1 MFWQP
6 EITGR
11 KTSFKD
17 LSVHC
22 CCKDYWANVPVGA
35 FLCLYTSLAPSRW
48 CGSHHRCQLRG
59 WAHPEGPASAW
70 SCWCCPRWSL
80 CSEFL
85 QSQRG
90 TMSVFCE
97 DNGELCGSS
106 VIPKERGSLEIIT
119 INRGRKA
126 LRKCI
131 SNLEVRKRTRAH
143 ILPHSQESMRSH
155 LPTSSEGRPGKGAL
169 QDFPVTTQQGTDSTK
184 WEHRCRGWIH
194 WNGYTEGRYTEDE
207 DGYIEENYD
216 LSLAKRQLHS
226 VQEKRQCS
234 VEVWV
239 LPSDSVPGG
248 SSSSPWQCL
257 SRSWKAYISC
267 ARKQAPS
274 LELNT

>member
-1 MFWQP
+1 MYSMFWQP

-22 CCKDYWANVPVGA
+22 RCKDYWANVPVGA

-48 CGSHHRCQLRG
+48 CGSHHRCQPRG
-59 WAHPEGPASAW
+59 WARPEGPASAW

-85 QSQRG
+85 QSQQG

-97 DNGELCGSS
+97 DNGELCSSS
-106 VIPKERGSLEIIT
+106 VIPKARGSLQIIT

-143 ILPHSQESMRSH
+143 PAPL
-155 LPTSSEGRPGKGAL
+155 TG
-169 QDFPVTTQQGTDSTK
+169 
-184 WEHRCRGWIH
+184 EH
-194 WNGYTEGRYTEDE
+194 
-207 DGYIEENYD
+207 
-216 LSLAKRQLHS
+216 
-226 VQEKRQCS
+226 EKP
-234 VEVWV
+234 
-239 LPSDSVPGG
+239 PS
-248 SSSSPWQCL
+248 
-257 SRSWKAYISC
+257 
-267 ARKQAPS
+267 
-274 LELNT
+274 